1 VELRVMPLV
10 IDLESLRTPDIV
22 WPEPE
27 ENLLTKKKRRLDSS
41 ARSAA
46 QGQAIAA
53 KKPTRRYFWIS
64 VTSN

>member
-10 IDLESLRTPDIV
+10 IDPKSLLTPDTV
-22 WPEPE
+22 WPEP
-27 ENLLTKKKRRLDSS
+27 NYHRQSKKKRRLDSS
-41 ARSAA
+41 ARPAA